1 MKISIIYVKQNKSK
15 NAESFEQHFLNKLEK
30 NNSIKMI
37 PVSIKKK
44 FNSRALQIEE
54 EGKEIGKQL
63 SHKEELIC
71 FDKSGETM
79 SSEKFSKIFYREGI
93 KINLIIGGAFGLS
106 EDIKKMANKIIS
118 FSDMEFSH
126 EVFRVMLLEQIYRA
140 NCIFFNH
147 PYHQN

>member
-54 EGKEIGKQL
+54 EGKAIWKKL
-63 SHKEELIC
+63 NHKEELIC

-106 EDIKKMANKIIS
+106 EDIKKMANKVIS

-140 NCIFFNH
+140 NCIFYNH

>member
-54 EGKEIGKQL
+54 EGKEIEKQL

-106 EDIKKMANKIIS
+106 EDIKKMGLIQLKS
-118 FSDMEFSH
+118 T
-126 EVFRVMLLEQIYRA
+126 L
-140 NCIFFNH
+140 
-147 PYHQN
+147 

>member
-1 MKISIIYVKQNKSK
+1 MKNNKLK
-15 NAESFEQHFLNKLEK
+15 NAERFEQHFLSLLKK
-30 NNSIKMI
+30 SNSIEMI
-37 PVSIKKK
+37 PVSIKKTFSSK
-44 FNSRALQIEE
+44 EKQILE
-54 EGKEIGKQL
+54 EGKEIEKRL
-63 SHKEELIC
+63 NHKEELIC

-79 SSEKFSKIFYREGI
+79 TSEKFSKLFYREGK

-106 EDIKKMANKIIS
+106 ENLKKIANKIIS

-140 NCIFFNH
+140 NCIFNNH